1 MLVVSAL
8 LLNLTGLS
16 VTLLSIVLYDSDVK
30 DGGGNNGAGKLF
42 VWRGTTLSFQRQVCM
57 LKVLFERYK

>member
-1 MLVVSAL
+1 MLVVFAL

-30 DGGGNNGAGKLF
+30 DGGSNNGAGKLF
-42 VWRGTTLSFQRQVCM
+42 VWRGLH
-57 LKVLFERYK
+57 